1 MLGWGGPA
9 PGGAGAAPGG
19 AGAAPGGAGAAPG
32 GAGAAGGTSSGFNWA
47 GGLGIF
53 IWPAEAAMVEGR

>member
-9 PGGAGAAPGG
+9 PGGTGG
-19 AGAAPGGAGAAPG
+19 ALGD
-32 GAGAAGGTSSGFNWA
+32 AGAAGGTCSGFNWA
-47 GGLGIF
+47 GGLGMF